1 MKVDGHSAI
10 VTGGASGL
18 GRATAMLLAEAGA
31 RVAILDLNEELG
43 SDAAEA
49 VGGVFARADMRSDS
63 SLEAA
68 LDSAA
73 DALGGPARIVVN
85 CAGAPYAPQR
95 LASPKGPLEPATI
108 ENVAGIHFIGTLHL
122 MRRAAFAMMELDPLE
137 GGERGV
143 LINCASINA
152 EDGPLGTLTYSAAK
166 AGMCGMTLPAARD
179 LGPFGIRVCCI
190 LPGNFDTPMYNL
202 IPEENRQQLEAM
214 IPFPKR
220 PGDPAEFAGL
230 VLHIVENQMLNGV
243 NIRID
248 GGLRLSIA

>member
-1 MKVDGHSAI
+1 MKSVGHGAI

-18 GRATAMLLAEAGA
+18 GRATATALAEAGA
-31 RVAILDLNEELG
+31 AVAILDLNEEAG
-43 SDAAEA
+43 
-49 VGGVFARADMRSDS
+49 ARAADELGCTFAAVDMRSDGS
-63 SLEAA
+63 IEGALERVS
-68 LDSAA
+68 DE
-73 DALGGPARIVVN
+73 LGSPARIVVN
-85 CAGAPYAPQR
+85 CAGAPYPVQR
-95 LASPKGPLEPATI
+95 LASPKGPLAAETV
-108 ENVAGIHFIGTLHL
+108 ENVAGIHFTGTLHL
-122 MRRAAFAMMELDPLE
+122 MRRAAHAMMELEPLD

-143 LINCASINA
+143 LINCASVNA

-202 IPEENRQQLEAM
+202 IPEDNRQQLEAM

-220 PGDPAEFAGL
+220 AGDPDEFARL
-230 VLHIVENQMLNGV
+230 VLHIVGNQLLNGV

>member
-1 MKVDGHSAI
+1 MKIGGHNAI

-18 GRATAMLLAEAGA
+18 GRATAELLAKAGA
-31 RVAILDLNEELG
+31 HVAIVDLNEEAG
-43 SDAAEA
+43 AEAAEEI
-49 VGGVFARADMRSDS
+49 GGAFSPVDMRSDES
-63 SLEAA
+63 IGKALENVAET
-68 LDSAA
+68 
-73 DALGGPARIVVN
+73 LGAPARVVVN
-85 CAGAPYAPQR
+85 CAGAPYPAQR
-95 LASPKGPLEPATI
+95 LASPKGPLALDTV
-108 ENVAGIHFIGTLHL
+108 ENVAGIHFTGTLNL

-137 GGERGV
+137 DDERGV

-152 EDGPLGTLTYSAAK
+152 EDGPLGTLVYSAAK

-202 IPEENRQQLEAM
+202 IPEDARAKLEMM

-220 PGDPAEFAGL
+220 AGDPEEFAQL
-230 VLHIVENQMLNGV
+230 VAHIVENTVLNGV